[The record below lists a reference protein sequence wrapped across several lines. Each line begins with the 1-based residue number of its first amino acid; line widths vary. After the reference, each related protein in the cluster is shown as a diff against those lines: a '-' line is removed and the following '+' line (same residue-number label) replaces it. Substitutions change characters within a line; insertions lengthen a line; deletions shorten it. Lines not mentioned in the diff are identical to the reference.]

1 MLRARATRCRG
12 RILSGIVPD
21 AGSHR
26 RDQSLVR
33 QSSRLIVTLLQ
44 RYFPTAD
51 NFLELG
57 CGAGSVLVAIR
68 RSKPRLLLVGSELHP
83 CGLQIA
89 RNRLGPALFVQ
100 LDARRIPTRS
110 EFDVIGGFD
119 VIEHINEDGTVLA
132 QIHSALQPFGGL
144 IITVPPHP
152 SLWSETDDAAHHVR
166 HYERGEVERKLGK
179 AASDFRLPNFTQTS
193 YTSLLL
199 PVMVLG
205 RLLRRGGSPFVAL
218 QVSSWLNQA
227 LSSVVGLEI
236 GLPGAALIG
245 RGSRVIVA
253 QRL

>member
-100 LDARRIPTRS
+100 LDARRIP
-110 EFDVIGGFD
+110 
-119 VIEHINEDGTVLA
+119 VLA

-199 PVMVLG
+199 PVMVLS